1 MATNGQG
8 ANTTLTLNG
17 LFYEIYA
24 KNIQDLI
31 PDGVKLLKMVPF
43 IESERE
49 TGNKYNQPRIH

>member
-1 MATNGQG
+1 MATTGAG
-8 ANTTLTLNG
+8 ANTTQSLNG

-31 PDGVKLLKMVPF
+31 PDGVKLLKLVPF

-49 TGNKYNQPRIH
+49 TGNRYN